1 MKEVLGE
8 RLVTVFPRQGHYALD
23 PANIGRYAAADIGI
37 ERIGDLLE
45 LDLASRLGAYQESS
59 S

>member
-1 MKEVLGE
+1 MKAAWGE

-23 PANIGRYAAADIGI
+23 PANVARYPSADLAV

-45 LDLASRLGAYQESS
+45 PGLASRLGALQETSS
-59 S
+59 